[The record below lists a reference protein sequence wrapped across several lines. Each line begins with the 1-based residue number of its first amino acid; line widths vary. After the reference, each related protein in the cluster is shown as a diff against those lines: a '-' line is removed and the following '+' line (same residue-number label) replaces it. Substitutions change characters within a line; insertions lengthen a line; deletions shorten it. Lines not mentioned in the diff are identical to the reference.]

1 MDQKKEI
8 TNQIYTVLDDIN
20 AIVLVSDPDGK
31 IVFVNKAVK
40 QILGYDPEDLLGDGW
55 WELTKSHLDSTER
68 KSTVISIIKGELN
81 LNNRHLFENAI
92 SARDGNIVW
101 TQWSNTIN
109 TQGFLVGI
117 AQDITQKKVLEEKLF
132 RKNKENELLLKEV
145 HHRVK
150 NNLQIISSML
160 NLQFNSIDDPRVLEA
175 LAKSKARINSMAI
188 IHTKIYLSKNLDS
201 IDFDDY
207 LNQLS
212 TTIQDSYS
220 FGNRIELV
228 IVKSGV
234 VLDIDLTINLGLII
248 TELLTNAYKHAFP
261 KSKKGR
267 INVELKTGSA
277 NKYQLIIQDNGVG
290 INSSLNS
297 NRKKSLGLEIVDA
310 LTEQINGTIETESVE
325 GVKYLIKF

>member
-1 MDQKKEI
+1 
-8 TNQIYTVLDDIN
+8 
-20 AIVLVSDPDGK
+20 
-31 IVFVNKAVK
+31 
-40 QILGYDPEDLLGDGW
+40 
-55 WELTKSHLDSTER
+55 
-68 KSTVISIIKGELN
+68 
-81 LNNRHLFENAI
+81 
-92 SARDGNIVW
+92 
-101 TQWSNTIN
+101 
-109 TQGFLVGI
+109 
-117 AQDITQKKVLEEKLF
+117 
-132 RKNKENELLLKEV
+132 
-145 HHRVK
+145 
-150 NNLQIISSML
+150 
-160 NLQFNSIDDPRVLEA
+160 
-175 LAKSKARINSMAI
+175 MAI